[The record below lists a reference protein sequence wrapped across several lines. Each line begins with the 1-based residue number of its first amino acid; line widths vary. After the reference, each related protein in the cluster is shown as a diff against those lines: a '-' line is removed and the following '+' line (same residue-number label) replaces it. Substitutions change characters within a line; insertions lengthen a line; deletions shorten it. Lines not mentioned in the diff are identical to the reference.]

1 MPKLK
6 KEKGSTR
13 VRKSEL
19 IRNISTIFIENSEN
33 AYNFKQISTL
43 LNIKSDSQRVFINQ
57 LLYQL
62 VDEDFLT
69 EISKGKFRLNS
80 RGSYITG
87 TIDRHGAKTYLI
99 PEDGGETIFI
109 SEQKINTAMRNDKV
123 KAHLY
128 ARRKGQE
135 PEGEVVEI
143 IQRAQDTFVGELDV
157 SDNYAFLVV
166 SNRIINNDIF
176 IYL

>member
-99 PEDGGETIFI
+99 PEDGGETILELNNFEPRKNAEYFI
-109 SEQKINTAMRNDKV
+109 KQLSSPGALRV
-123 KAHLY
+123 
-128 ARRKGQE
+128 ARRHGRQK
-135 PEGEVVEI
+135 
-143 IQRAQDTFVGELDV
+143 L
-157 SDNYAFLVV
+157 
-166 SNRIINNDIF
+166 
-176 IYL
+176 